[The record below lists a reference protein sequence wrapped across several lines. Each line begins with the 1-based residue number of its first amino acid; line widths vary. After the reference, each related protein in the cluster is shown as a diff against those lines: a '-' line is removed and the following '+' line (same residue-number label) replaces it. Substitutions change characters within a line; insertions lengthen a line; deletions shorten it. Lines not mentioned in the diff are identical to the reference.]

1 MMKMTKMLKKLDLL
15 QPTDSEWKRAQTSLM
30 EAFASVRVFYEWID
44 APFGK
49 VFLARTERGLCRV
62 SFRRKEDDLV
72 DDLEKRE
79 LLPEK
84 GGEQLD
90 TERRQFGEYFEGK
103 RRHFELPVDIRWGTP
118 FQRKV
123 LEAANEIPFGHCE
136 CYTDVAERIG
146 HPKAQRAVGNAL
158 GQNPVAI
165 VIPCHRVVA
174 SGGRLGG
181 YTGGL
186 DIKRTLMNIEGI
198 QVEEAL

>member
-1 MMKMTKMLKKLDLL
+1 MKKLDLL
-15 QPTDSEWKRAQTSLM
+15 EPTDTEWKRAHNSLM
-30 EAFASVRVFYEWID
+30 EALASVRVFYTWID

-49 VFLARTERGLCRV
+49 VFLAKTERGLCRV
-62 SFRRKEDDLV
+62 SFRRQEADLV

-84 GGEQLD
+84 DAGQLD
-90 TERRQFGEYFEGK
+90 RERREFAEYFEGK
-103 RRHFELPVDIRWGTP
+103 RHHFDLPVDIRGGTP

-123 LEAANEIPFGHCE
+123 LEAANEIPFGQCE

-158 GQNPVAI
+158 GKNPVAI

-186 DIKRTLMNIEGI
+186 DIKETLMSIEGI
-198 QVEEAL
+198 RVEEAR

>member
-1 MMKMTKMLKKLDLL
+1 MKNLDLL
-15 QPTDSEWKRAQTSLM
+15 EPTNTEWQRAHATLM
-30 EAFASVRVFYEWID
+30 AAFDSVRVFYDWID

-49 VFLARTERGLCRV
+49 VFLAKTERGLCRV
-62 SFRRKEDDLV
+62 SFRRQEDELV

-79 LLPEK
+79 LLPQK

-90 TERRQFGEYFEGK
+90 PERAQFEEYFDGK
-103 RRHFELPVDIRWGTP
+103 RREFDLSVDIRWGTP

-123 LEAANEIPFGHCE
+123 LEAANEIPFGSCE

-158 GQNPVAI
+158 GNNPVAI

-174 SGGRLGG
+174 AHGGLGG

-186 DIKRTLMNIEGI
+186 DIKRTLMDIEGI
-198 QVEEAL
+198 RVEEEV

>member
-1 MMKMTKMLKKLDLL
+1 MKELKLL
-15 QPTDSEWKRAQTSLM
+15 EPTDTEWKSAHSSLM
-30 EAFASVRVFYEWID
+30 EAFASMRVFYEWID

-49 VFLARTERGLCRV
+49 VFLAKTERGLCWV
-62 SFRRKEDDLV
+62 SFRRKESDLV

-84 GGEQLD
+84 GAGQLD
-90 TERRQFGEYFEGK
+90 PERRQFEEYFEGK

-123 LEAANEIPFGHCE
+123 LEAANQIPFGQCE

-146 HPKAQRAVGNAL
+146 RPNAQRAVGNAL
-158 GQNPVAI
+158 GKNPVAI

-186 DIKRTLMNIEGI
+186 DIKKTLMHIEGI
-198 QVEEAL
+198 QVKEQA

>member
-1 MMKMTKMLKKLDLL
+1 MKKLDLVEPNDAAWR
-15 QPTDSEWKRAQTSLM
+15 QAHTSLM
-30 EAFASVRVFYEWID
+30 EAFASVRIFYEWID

-49 VFLARTERGLCRV
+49 VFLAKTERGLCRV
-62 SFRRKEDDLV
+62 SFRRKEEDLV

-84 GGEQLD
+84 GAGQLD
-90 TERRQFGEYFEGK
+90 PERRQLDEYFEGK
-103 RRHFELPVDIRWGTP
+103 RRHFELLVDIRWGTP

-186 DIKRTLMNIEGI
+186 DIKRTLMSIEGI
-198 QVEEAL
+198 QVEEAS

>member
-1 MMKMTKMLKKLDLL
+1 MKKLDLL
-15 QPTDSEWKRAQTSLM
+15 EPTDSEWKRAHTSLM
-30 EAFASVRVFYEWID
+30 KAFASVRVFYEWID

-49 VFLARTERGLCRV
+49 VFLAKTERGLCRV

-84 GGEQLD
+84 GAGQLD
-90 TERRQFGEYFEGK
+90 RERCQFDEYFEGK

-174 SGGRLGG
+174 AGGRLGG

-186 DIKRTLMNIEGI
+186 DIKRTLMSIEGI
-198 QVEEAL
+198 QVEEGA

>member
-1 MMKMTKMLKKLDLL
+1 MAQKKLAQVPNLSTPADA
-15 QPTDSEWKRAQTSLM
+15 DWKRAHEALM
-30 EAFASVRVFYEWID
+30 EAFASARVFYEWID

-49 VFLARTERGLCRV
+49 VFLAKTDEGLCRV
-62 SFRRKEDDLV
+62 SFRRKEDELI
-72 DDLEKRE
+72 DDLEQRE

-84 GGEQLD
+84 SAGKLD
-90 TERRQFGEYFEGK
+90 AERRQFEEYFAGK
-103 RRHFELPVDIRWGTP
+103 RQRFELPVDLRWGTP

-123 LEAANEIPFGHCE
+123 LKAANEIPFGQCE
-136 CYTDVAERIG
+136 CYTDIAQRIG

-158 GQNPVAI
+158 GKNPVAI

-186 DIKRTLMNIEGI
+186 DIKRTLMGIEGI
-198 QVEEAL
+198 PTQEAS